1 MGNITFLGVEG
12 SGKTVLTMALV
23 NLFKAHAQEG
33 WFLRPETRSAF
44 RFVEQVPPVLE
55 PGSLPH
61 QTTALRHLAMSV
73 VKDGEVQRVFDI
85 LDYPGEI
92 YRLAFL
98 DAKDDPDPATFQA
111 RVEANQEEIRALLSH
126 LQGSDRVYVLFNLA
140 DAQNLAHN
148 AKNLDAVWVTN
159 ACLDYLHR
167 LPSRPEIAL
176 LLTQI
181 DLYGDLNN
189 PTLSPRHIAE
199 QAHPL
204 ITRNFPN
211 LSIQAVSALG
221 PASGPFGVD
230 NILANCLKDTPAVQ
244 TYLALDLNEP
254 LAAFISAA
262 NVFAQYPTE
271 EQKRLVQVQCQ
282 AVIEAVNKFNQNDL
296 WFMPLPD
303 SIDDGGKIS
312 ALLHDWMQFVKLYET
327 CPETRTFYFKVITDF
342 HPETTE
348 GARWHQWCKHALQNG
363 IHRPNTQ
370 NEHVIPGASIATPPV
385 EDVRDESKTLQNR
398 DRPILQIGGYCLCW
412 LAASAGLAVIADSFL
427 RLGFNKYLIGRRLFL
442 SVICIWVI
450 IRIIIRVVNR
460 VINDEEKA
468 QHSVKTAQTDLTSH
482 HTQEIKTLK
491 LQAIAGAIIVIATW
505 IFVGIVA

>member
-98 DAKDDPDPATFQA
+98 DAKDDPDPVTFQA
-111 RVEANQEEIRALLSH
+111 RVEANQEDIRTLLNH

-140 DAQNLAHN
+140 DAQDLAHN
-148 AKNLDAVWVTN
+148 AQNLDAVWVTN

-167 LPSRPEIAL
+167 LPSHPEIAL

-181 DLYGDLNN
+181 DLYGNLNDPN
-189 PTLSPRHIAE
+189 LSPRRIAE
-199 QAHPL
+199 QALPL
-204 ITRNFPN
+204 IARNFPN

-230 NILANCLKDTPAVQ
+230 NILANCLKDTPAVEA
-244 TYLALDLNEP
+244 YLALDLN
-254 LAAFISAA
+254 AALINFQDQARAFTNSPTPNNLSSAQEA
-262 NVFAQYPTE
+262 ADMLTHLLQSITKVRVWFFPFPFTVTALQHITSLLQDWDALKKCFVVSPNTFRCQTE
-271 EQKRLVQVQCQ
+271 RLP
-282 AVIEAVNKFNQNDL
+282 N
-296 WFMPLPD
+296 
-303 SIDDGGKIS
+303 
-312 ALLHDWMQFVKLYET
+312 
-327 CPETRTFYFKVITDF
+327 ITPKTD
-342 HPETTE
+342 E
-348 GARWHQWCKHALQNG
+348 GADW
-363 IHRPNTQ
+363 IST
-370 NEHVIPGASIATPPV
+370 V
-385 EDVRDESKTLQNR
+385 EA
-398 DRPILQIGGYCLCW
+398 W
-412 LAASAGLAVIADSFL
+412 
-427 RLGFNKYLIGRRLFL
+427 
-442 SVICIWVI
+442 
-450 IRIIIRVVNR
+450 
-460 VINDEEKA
+460 EKA
-468 QHSVKTAQTDLTSH
+468 KKAKSDDSDGIFAL
-482 HTQEIKTLK
+482 
-491 LQAIAGAIIVIATW
+491 VILVMLLL
-505 IFVGIVA
+505 FVVLLLAFLNCEHR